1 MIKYKKLLI
10 FNLLFKV
17 TFCHSFYCRYLILID
32 CFLQYLGRTHNMW
45 HRACLQL
52 EQMAFDGGTSLLIK
66 SRPVS
71 EYEFEPA
78 TSPQQ
83 V

>member
-1 MIKYKKLLI
+1 
-10 FNLLFKV
+10 
-17 TFCHSFYCRYLILID
+17 
-32 CFLQYLGRTHNMW
+32 MW

-52 EQMAFDGGTSLLIK
+52 EQMAFNGGTSLLIK

>member
-1 MIKYKKLLI
+1 
-10 FNLLFKV
+10 
-17 TFCHSFYCRYLILID
+17 
-32 CFLQYLGRTHNMW
+32 MW

-71 EYEFEPA
+71 EYEFEPV